1 MSALPS
7 PPSGAGGTTVRP
19 GPASPWLGTPPG
31 IIALTALVLSIVLI
45 PLFFP
50 LAGLALV
57 LAVVA
62 LVRRRP
68 QPRSAWVI
76 AITSGVLLV
85 VVLAIGIL
93 ASVFL
98 FTTESGGTGDPQP
111 ATTSVSVPAGEP

>member
-1 MSALPS
+1 MSTLPS
-7 PPSGAGGTTVRP
+7 PSGGAGITVRP

-31 IIALTALVLSIVLI
+31 ITALTALVLSLVVV

-57 LAVVA
+57 LAVAA

-76 AITSGVLLV
+76 AVTSGVLLAA
-85 VVLAIGIL
+85 VLTIGIL

-98 FTTESGGTGDPQP
+98 FTTESGGTADPQP